1 MSARG
6 AGRILGDPF
15 KPCRAPSVVVSLFLR
30 GMTAAVGGRVIDGGS
45 RESVSGTS
53 GGNTG
58 TGGIGIMA
66 RVIQMTISSLT
77 QSRVSTTFTISTTS
91 EACPT
96 GASFACKLP
105 SADPDVVGDQES
117 EL

>member
-1 MSARG
+1 
-6 AGRILGDPF
+6 
-15 KPCRAPSVVVSLFLR
+15 
-30 GMTAAVGGRVIDGGS
+30 MTAAVGGGVIGGGS
-45 RESVSGTS
+45 RESVGGTG
-53 GGNTG
+53 GGNTDTSG
-58 TGGIGIMA
+58 TGGNGTGGSGRGIGIMA

-77 QSRVSTTFTISTTS
+77 QSRVSTISTISTTS

-105 SADPDVVGDQES
+105 SADPDVVGDEES